1 MLRRQSS
8 RLGGQDVPNYLFV
21 YRSEPF
27 DFSKVSPEQMQKS
40 MDMWTSWIGKGFQ
53 EGWML
58 DAGDALMPEG
68 RVVSK
73 DLVVTDGPFMESK
86 ELVGGYGVI
95 KAASFDEAIVH
106 AKTCP
111 NVVEGGSVEIRQ
123 MAGVAPPKE

>member
-1 MLRRQSS
+1 M
-8 RLGGQDVPNYLFV
+8 PNYLFV

-40 MDMWTSWIGKGFQ
+40 MDMWSSWIGKGFQ
-53 EGWML
+53 EGWMV

-68 RVVSK
+68 RVVKNDRS
-73 DLVVTDGPFMESK
+73 VTDGPFMEAK

-95 KAASFDEAIVH
+95 KCASFEEAVEH

-111 NVVEGGSVEIRQ
+111 NIIEGGSVEIRQ
-123 MAGVAPPKE
+123 MAGVGPPKE